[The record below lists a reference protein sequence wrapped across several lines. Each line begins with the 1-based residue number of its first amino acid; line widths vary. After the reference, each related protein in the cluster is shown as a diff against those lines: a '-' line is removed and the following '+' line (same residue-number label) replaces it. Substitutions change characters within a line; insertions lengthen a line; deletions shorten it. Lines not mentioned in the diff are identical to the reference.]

1 MNNRNNNKRSSIQK
15 VDPKAKVS
23 DYNSTASKKDFSS
36 KSFVNIVFNKY
47 KILAYSILIIVL
59 FSFVIGS
66 LCFWIYDSNLKQD
79 QILDRLSN
87 QLETMPAPI
96 SQGRLGLIIKK
107 SNDGLMLEIN
117 KEILS
122 LNEKIQEIENLINSF
137 PKPISEGK
145 IGLILDK
152 KIKKISGD
160 LEKKLT
166 QNFSSKNNFSSIS
179 KQNEEMISKISVEFK
194 KLQLSLENITK
205 IIGTEEIEG
214 SITQEIIQLKSQRN
228 NQVLQT
234 NSLVSEEDDQIKRI
248 EVTEDLSLIKR
259 QFPDFAYKAIKED
272 LKVNRKGGFVNTVI
286 NNFQLIFVKRSLTP
300 QEGNT
305 VDSILSRAE
314 YALNNKNYDK
324 LFEELNKLPKEA
336 SVVMDEWRKT
346 FERYLENNS

>member
-1 MNNRNNNKRSSIQK
+1 MNNTNNNKKNSIQK
-15 VDPKAKVS
+15 EEPKTKVT
-23 DYNSTASKKDFSS
+23 DDNSKTSKKDFSS
-36 KSFVNIVFNKY
+36 KSFINIVFNKY
-47 KILAYSILIIVL
+47 KILAYSILIVVPV
-59 FSFVIGS
+59 SFLTGALS
-66 LCFWIYDSNLKQD
+66 FWIYDSNLKQD
-79 QILDRLSN
+79 QLLARLSN
-87 QLETMPAPI
+87 QLETMPVPI

-107 SNDGLMLEIN
+107 SNDGLMSEIN

-122 LNEKIQEIENLINSF
+122 LNEKIQKIETLINSF

-179 KQNEEMISKISVEFK
+179 KQNEEMISKINLEFK
-194 KLQLSLENITK
+194 KLQVSLENITK
-205 IIGTEEIEG
+205 IIGTEEIDG
-214 SITQEIIQLKSQRN
+214 SLTQEIIQLKSQRH

-234 NSLVSEEDDQIKRI
+234 SSLPSDEDDQIKKI

-259 QFPDFAYKAIKED
+259 QFPNFAYKAIKED
-272 LKVNRKGGFVNTVI
+272 LKVNRKGGFINTVI

-336 SVVMDEWRKT
+336 SVIMDDWRKI

>member
-1 MNNRNNNKRSSIQK
+1 MDIFIFQRKTRFQK
-15 VDPKAKVS
+15 
-23 DYNSTASKKDFSS
+23 
-36 KSFVNIVFNKY
+36 
-47 KILAYSILIIVL
+47 L
-59 FSFVIGS
+59 
-66 LCFWIYDSNLKQD
+66 
-79 QILDRLSN
+79 
-87 QLETMPAPI
+87 
-96 SQGRLGLIIKK
+96 LG
-107 SNDGLMLEIN
+107 
-117 KEILS
+117 
-122 LNEKIQEIENLINSF
+122 
-137 PKPISEGK
+137 
-145 IGLILDK
+145 
-152 KIKKISGD
+152 
-160 LEKKLT
+160 
-166 QNFSSKNNFSSIS
+166 
-179 KQNEEMISKISVEFK
+179 
-194 KLQLSLENITK
+194 NITK

-272 LKVNRKGGFVNTVI
+272 LKVNRKDGFVNTVI
-286 NNFQLIFVKRSLTP
+286 NNFQLLFVKRSLTP

-336 SVVMDEWRKT
+336 SLIMDDWRKI

>member
-15 VDPKAKVS
+15 VEPKAKVS
-23 DYNSTASKKDFSS
+23 DENSTTSKKDFSS
-36 KSFVNIVFNKY
+36 KSFINIVFNKY
-47 KILAYSILIIVL
+47 RILAYSILIIVP

-66 LCFWIYDSNLKQD
+66 ICFWIYDSNLKQD

-152 KIKKISGD
+152 KIKKIKGD

-166 QNFSSKNNFSSIS
+166 QNLSSKNNFSSIS
-179 KQNEEMISKISVEFK
+179 KQNEEMISKINVEFK

-214 SITQEIIQLKSQRN
+214 SLTQEISQLKSQRN
-228 NQVLQT
+228 NKVLQT

-259 QFPDFAYKAIKED
+259 QFPDFAYKVIKED

-300 QEGNT
+300 QEGDT

>member
-1 MNNRNNNKRSSIQK
+1 
-15 VDPKAKVS
+15 
-23 DYNSTASKKDFSS
+23 
-36 KSFVNIVFNKY
+36 
-47 KILAYSILIIVL
+47 
-59 FSFVIGS
+59 
-66 LCFWIYDSNLKQD
+66 
-79 QILDRLSN
+79 
-87 QLETMPAPI
+87 MPAPI

-152 KIKKISGD
+152 KIKKIKGD

-166 QNFSSKNNFSSIS
+166 QNLSSKNNFSSIS
-179 KQNEEMISKISVEFK
+179 KQNEEMISKINVEFK

-214 SITQEIIQLKSQRN
+214 SLTQEISQLKSQRN
-228 NQVLQT
+228 NKVLQT

>member
-1 MNNRNNNKRSSIQK
+1 
-15 VDPKAKVS
+15 
-23 DYNSTASKKDFSS
+23 
-36 KSFVNIVFNKY
+36 
-47 KILAYSILIIVL
+47 
-59 FSFVIGS
+59 
-66 LCFWIYDSNLKQD
+66 
-79 QILDRLSN
+79 
-87 QLETMPAPI
+87 
-96 SQGRLGLIIKK
+96 
-107 SNDGLMLEIN
+107 
-117 KEILS
+117 
-122 LNEKIQEIENLINSF
+122 
-137 PKPISEGK
+137 
-145 IGLILDK
+145 
-152 KIKKISGD
+152 
-160 LEKKLT
+160 
-166 QNFSSKNNFSSIS
+166 
-179 KQNEEMISKISVEFK
+179 MISKINVEFK

-214 SITQEIIQLKSQRN
+214 SLTQEIIQLKSQRN

-234 NSLVSEEDDQIKRI
+234 SSLVIEEDDQIKRI

>member
-1 MNNRNNNKRSSIQK
+1 MNNRNNNKKSSIQK
-15 VDPKAKVS
+15 VDPKVKVS
-23 DYNSTASKKDFSS
+23 DDNSTTSKKGFSS
-36 KSFVNIVFNKY
+36 KSFINIVFNEY
-47 KILAYSILIIVL
+47 KILAYSILIIVPS
-59 FSFVIGS
+59 SFVIGALS
-66 LCFWIYDSNLKQD
+66 FWIYYSNLKQD
-79 QILDRLSN
+79 QLLARLSN
-87 QLETMPAPI
+87 QLETMPTPI

-122 LNEKIQEIENLINSF
+122 LNEKIQKIENLINSF

-166 QNFSSKNNFSSIS
+166 QNFSSKNNFSPIS
-179 KQNEEMISKISVEFK
+179 KQNEEMISKVNVEFK
-194 KLQLSLENITK
+194 KLKLSLENITK

-214 SITQEIIQLKSQRN
+214 SLTQEIIQLKSQRN
-228 NQVLQT
+228 NKVLQT
-234 NSLVSEEDDQIKRI
+234 SSLAIEEDDQIKSI
-248 EVTEDLSLIKR
+248 EVAEDLSLIIR

-272 LKVNRKGGFVNTVI
+272 LKVNRKDGLINSVI

-300 QEGNT
+300 QEGDT

-336 SVVMDEWRKT
+336 SLVMDEWRKI
-346 FERYLENNS
+346 FEGYLENNS

>member
-15 VDPKAKVS
+15 VDPEDKVS
-23 DYNSTASKKDFSS
+23 DDNSTTSKKEYSS
-36 KSFVNIVFNKY
+36 KSFINFVFNKY
-47 KILAYSILIIVL
+47 KILAYSILIIVPFL
-59 FSFVIGS
+59 FVIGS
-66 LCFWIYDSNLKQD
+66 LSFWIYDSNLKQD
-79 QILDRLSN
+79 QLLARLSN

-107 SNDGLMLEIN
+107 TNDGLMLEIN

-122 LNEKIQEIENLINSF
+122 LNEKIQEIEDLINSF

-145 IGLILDK
+145 IGLILEK
-152 KIKKISGD
+152 KIKKISSD

-179 KQNEEMISKISVEFK
+179 KQNEEMISEINIEFK
-194 KLQLSLENITK
+194 KLQLSLENITN

-214 SITQEIIQLKSQRN
+214 SLTQEITLLKSLRN
-228 NQVLQT
+228 NKVLQT
-234 NSLVSEEDDQIKRI
+234 SSLAIEEDDQIKRI
-248 EVTEDLSLIKR
+248 EVAEDLSLIMR

-286 NNFQLIFVKRSLTP
+286 NNFQLIFVKRSLKT

-305 VDSILSRAE
+305 VDSILSRA
-314 YALNNKNYDK
+314 
-324 LFEELNKLPKEA
+324 
-336 SVVMDEWRKT
+336 
-346 FERYLENNS
+346 